1 MTKIDYILPMKT
13 KNIFFVIYP
22 GFELLDLSGPVSVF
36 STANALQPK
45 IAPYLIHT
53 VSHEGG
59 MVSSGAG
66 VGVDSLAFNAIKV
79 DQDATVLVVGADAQA
94 LFVASLNVQLK
105 AWLTINTKNVARYGS
120 ICSGAFLLAA
130 AGLLDHRVVTTH
142 WAGCEQLQKMHP
154 RVKVKPESL
163 YVVDDHLWTSAGVTT
178 GLDMSLEMLRRDQ
191 GIAIMNQVAKHLVVY
206 VHRPGN
212 QSQFSDLLSQQ
223 ARANNDYSKLL
234 AWVDTK
240 LGQPIKVAEMASV
253 MCMSERTFYRK
264 FTESIGMSP
273 SKYVE
278 EAKLKRAK
286 SLIEDGQPIA
296 LVAADVGFK
305 SEAGFRTQFERRFG
319 LTPSMHKQ
327 LHKVK

>member
-36 STANALQPK
+36 STANALQKHDPF
-45 IAPYLIHT
+45 IIHT
-53 VSHEGG
+53 VSAEGG
-59 MVSSGAG
+59 AVASSAG
-66 VGVDSLAFNAIKV
+66 IVVGSMALDAIEVDN
-79 DQDATVLVVGADAQA
+79 DATILVVGADEQA
-94 LFVASLNVQLK
+94 LFTASLNVKLK
-105 AWLTINTKNVARYGS
+105 AWLATNTKDVARYGS
-120 ICSGAFLLAA
+120 ICSGTFLLAA
-130 AGLLDHRVVTTH
+130 AGLIDQRTVTSH
-142 WAGCEQLQKMHP
+142 WAGCEPLQKMHP
-154 RVKVKPESL
+154 KVKVKPESL
-163 YVVDDHLWTSAGVTT
+163 YVIDDNLWTSAGVTT
-178 GLDMSLEMLRRDQ
+178 GLDMSLEMLRRDL
-191 GIAIMNQVAKHLVVY
+191 GASIMSQVAKHLVVY

-212 QSQFSDLLSQQ
+212 QSQFSDLLMLQT
-223 ARANNDYSKLL
+223 RANSDYSELL
-234 AWVDTK
+234 AWIDTK
-240 LGQPIKVAEMASV
+240 LGQQIKVEEMAAV

-264 FTESIGMSP
+264 FTTAMGVTP

-286 SLIEDGQPIA
+286 SLVEEGQPIS

-327 LHKVK
+327 LHWAKD